1 MPVATGS
8 IAFLGATRFQG
19 NWDAIGNDG
28 TGSQLPGGAPLNYG
42 TLLVDGGYDSSTLL
56 TASQGDYWQVWRS
69 SPLITENVLID
80 GVRNW
85 DNNDWVIYSGSQW
98 IKLSHEDTIASIII
112 GDLSSSSIHMG
123 AAHDKHII
131 FDSGSSHS
139 GSKNFKYDYYSD
151 NVILTG
157 NLLVADDK
165 KIYFGADLDASVEYD
180 ENGTNELRF
189 AGAAA
194 TFEQAVTFDGN
205 VTLGNA
211 NADAT
216 TVTSQLTASEGILIA
231 DDKKI
236 FFGAGKDASI
246 EYNENGDDKLIISGA
261 AAGFDIDL
269 PDNVANAFT
278 IGEEANPYFTVV
290 TTNSSEAVMLSQDAW
305 IIDDKK
311 LYFGTGKDASIEYDE
326 DGTNEL
332 RFAGAAVTFEQTTT
346 FDDSVTLGAT
356 NSTRTVVLSQMS
368 ASEGILIADDKKIFF
383 GTNKDASIEYNEN
396 GDNKLIISGAAAGFN
411 IDLPDNVAN
420 AFTIGEES
428 NPYLT
433 IVTSNSA
440 EAVAISQ
447 DAWIVD
453 DKKLYFGT
461 GKDAHIEYKES
472 DDNFLHISGSQGGLV
487 LSGSKVVLDSGMVA
501 AIAPAPAADSFYI
514 LDATDGAVKS
524 STFQST
530 FSEVTA
536 DDGGLI
542 SVNGQLI
549 VTGSNIDPAAVTVA
563 TDTFPF
569 FTAQGRIKAESFAD
583 LATAMAGTGLNASG
597 GQLGLHFAEISAVTP
612 VQSTDSIM
620 ILDNGS
626 STKRV
631 TVTTYGDYLTS
642 SPIGGLDS
650 TLGVLSVTGSAIGVA
665 AVNVANDQIVF
676 LDATG
681 SMKRESIVDLAT
693 GMAGTGLDAS
703 SGQLTVDLSEVIASD
718 GANELLTSD
727 GDGTAT
733 GESNLTYDG
742 TTFVINDDARVNDDF
757 PLYFGTSNEAHIK
770 YKESDDNFLHISGSS
785 NGMVLSGSTVRVVDK
800 LAVGSSAAVVSS
812 AKTSGVFVVD
822 AAADDTTNGLI
833 ATFKSGD
840 SDYCRV
846 NIDNS
851 TANGDTQFTF
861 MSNGSSKWS
870 VGNMGSDETFHIKS
884 GFGNFTDSDPLI
896 LTTAS
901 SGIHFTLNSPVTA
914 SQNLLIKSDKKLY
927 FGTGKEASFEY
938 DQDGTDRLL
947 YAGANMR
954 ISDDVKLEFGTG
966 GDASFE
972 YDEDGTDRLLYAGA
986 NMRISDDVK
995 LEFGSGGDASLE
1007 YDEDSTDTLLYAG
1020 ASLRISDDVKLD
1032 FGTAGESHIQYKES
1046 DDNYMHISGSQQGIV
1061 LSGSNV
1067 SVKGVKM
1074 TVLPTPGHMGIKV
1087 GINDPLPV
1095 TSLSVYHN
1103 YQTTTFETQLS
1114 DGQGGGE
1121 KLIYSPG
1128 ANDTLTSGSLY
1139 YLHTDGT
1146 WNATDADAVATGA
1159 SQMLGIGLG
1168 GPSQTAG
1175 VLIKGFMRIP
1185 STEVLNLPGSGACDG
1200 LPVYVSTTAGH
1211 FDFTAPSGTGDF
1223 VRIVGYALDDDNGD
1237 ILIYFDPDK
1246 TWVEVA

>member
-42 TLLVDGGYDSSTLL
+42 TLLVSGGYDSSTLL

-69 SPLITENVLID
+69 SPTITENVLID

-157 NLLVADDK
+157 NLLIADDK
-165 KIYFGADLDASVEYD
+165 KIYFGAGNDASIEYD
-180 ENGTNELRF
+180 EDGTDELRF
-189 AGAAA
+189 TGAD
-194 TFEQAVTFDGN
+194 AVFAQPVSFSRN
-205 VTLGNA
+205 VTLGGSNA
-211 NADAT
+211 FVT
-216 TVTSQLTASEGILIA
+216 TVTSDLTASEGILIA

-290 TTNSSEAVMLSQDAW
+290 TTNSSEAVLLSQDAW
-305 IIDDKK
+305 IVDDKK

-326 DGTNEL
+326 DGTDEL
-332 RFAGAAVTFEQTTT
+332 RFAGAAVTFEQATT
-346 FDDSVTLGAT
+346 FDGSVTLGAT
-356 NSTRTVVLSQMS
+356 NATRTTTLSQLT
-368 ASEGILIADDKKIFF
+368 ASSGLLIAH
-383 GTNKDASIEYNEN
+383 DAQ
-396 GDNKLIISGAAAGFN
+396 
-411 IDLPDNVAN
+411 VA
-420 AFTIGEES
+420 
-428 NPYLT
+428 
-433 IVTSNSA
+433 
-440 EAVAISQ
+440 
-447 DAWIVD
+447 D

-461 GKDAHIEYKES
+461 GKEAHIEYKES
-472 DDNFLHISGSQGGLV
+472 DDNFLHISGSQSGLV

-501 AIAPAPAADSFYI
+501 SISPAVAADSFYI

-524 STFQST
+524 ATFQNALN
-530 FSEVTA
+530 EITA

-549 VTGSNIDPAAVTVA
+549 VTGSNTGAGAVTVA

-569 FTAQGRIKAESFAD
+569 FTAQGIVKAESFAD

-597 GQLGLHFAEISAVTP
+597 GQLGLYFAEIAAVTP
-612 VQSTDSIM
+612 VTSTDSVM

-626 STKRV
+626 GTKRV

-650 TLGVLSVTGSAIGVA
+650 TLGVLSITGSAIGVA

-718 GANELLTSD
+718 GANEILTSD

-742 TTFVINDDARVNDDF
+742 TTFVINDDVRVNDDF

-770 YKESDDNFLHISGSS
+770 YKESDDNFMHISGSS

-800 LAVGSSAAVVSS
+800 LGIGSSATVVSS
-812 AKTSGVFVVD
+812 AKTSGILVVD
-822 AAADDTTNGLI
+822 AAAADTTNGLI
-833 ATFKSGD
+833 ATFKSAD
-840 SDYCRV
+840 SDYCRI

-896 LTTAS
+896 LSPGGGTF
-901 SGIHFTLNSPVTA
+901 FTLNSPLTA
-914 SQNLLIKSDKKLY
+914 SQDLLIKDDKKLY
-927 FGTGKEASFEY
+927 FGTGK
-938 DQDGTDRLL
+938 
-947 YAGANMR
+947 
-954 ISDDVKLEFGTG
+954 
-966 GDASFE
+966 
-972 YDEDGTDRLLYAGA
+972 
-986 NMRISDDVK
+986 
-995 LEFGSGGDASLE
+995 DASLE
-1007 YDEDSTDTLLYAG
+1007 YDEDGTDTLLYAG
-1020 ASLRISDDVKLD
+1020 ASLRISDDVKLEFGDAGDASLEYDEDSTNTLLYAGADLRISDDVKID

-1067 SVKGVKM
+1067 HVKGVKM
-1074 TVLPTPGHMGIKV
+1074 TALPAPGHMGIKV
-1087 GINDPLPV
+1087 GINDPMPM
-1095 TSLSVYHN
+1095 TALSVYHN
-1103 YQTTTFETQLS
+1103 YQTTTFEAQLS

-1139 YLHTDGT
+1139 FLHTDGT
-1146 WNATDADAVATGA
+1146 WDATDADAVATGA

-1246 TWVEVA
+1246 TWIEVA